1 VTDSA
6 CGLYCAAIRG
16 REAARPDLESGLA
29 AAWTGVEFFPEPQ
42 LGVAKVADV
51 SNEEA
56 CSIECFPVFAGSG
69 SNRVSR

>member
-1 VTDSA
+1 
-6 CGLYCAAIRG
+6 
-16 REAARPDLESGLA
+16 LESGLA